1 MHISAASTAGVS
13 SASASAAEL
22 LQPLTLEVQGLGK
35 EYRLYDS
42 PRQRL
47 KALVTGREAHRS
59 HWALRD
65 VSFALRKGQCLG
77 VIGDNGAGK
86 SSLLKLLAGTLQP
99 SAGTVQRMGRA
110 TAILELGAGFHPD
123 FTGRQNLY
131 FGGSLI
137 GINAAEMAQLEPE
150 IIAFSEL
157 GEAMDRPVKTYSSG
171 MAVRLAFALVTA
183 VEPQLLIIDEA
194 LAVGDQHFQKKCVER
209 IERFRSNGCT
219 ILFCSHSLYHVQRLC
234 DTSLWLKGGQMQAYG
249 PTAEVLAGYE
259 AHVRAQQNPRL
270 AAAASAA
277 VVPAP
282 LAGLAQAAAVPDGG
296 EAQGSGQ
303 PGMVAA
309 TTTTTTTTAVL
320 LARFESVELPD
331 LLPATGLAPPRLG
344 SPHLRVVLHAR
355 MPPGEQPHF
364 GVMLEQVHGVG
375 ITSVGTHTDGVLP
388 EQDDS
393 GAWRAT
399 VTFTDLPLH
408 TGEYSVSVFL
418 FDSQGLVVYEE
429 RKDCVHF
436 QHIFARSTPGVVYL
450 PHVWQ

>member
-1 MHISAASTAGVS
+1 MHISSASTAGFS
-13 SASASAAEL
+13 SAD
-22 LQPLTLEVQGLGK
+22 LQPLTLEVAGLGK

-47 KALVTGREAHRS
+47 KALVTGRDAHRS
-59 HWALRD
+59 HWALQG
-65 VSFALRKGQCLG
+65 VSFALRRGQCLG
-77 VIGDNGAGK
+77 VVGDNGAGQ

-99 SAGTVQRMGRA
+99 STGMVRRVGRV

-137 GINAAEMAQLEPE
+137 GISAAEMARLEPE

-209 IERFRSNGCT
+209 IELFRSRGCT
-219 ILFCSHSLYHVQRLC
+219 ILFCSHSLYHVQQLC
-234 DTSLWLKGGQMQAYG
+234 DTSLWLKGGQVQAYG

-259 AHVRAQQNPRL
+259 AHVRAQQNPRP
-270 AAAASAA
+270 AAAAPPAELLADGAPAASAGR
-277 VVPAP
+277 PAP
-282 LAGLAQAAAVPDGG
+282 PA
-296 EAQGSGQ
+296 
-303 PGMVAA
+303 
-309 TTTTTTTTAVL
+309 

-331 LLPATGLAPPRLG
+331 LQPGTGLAAPRLQ
-344 SPHLRVVLHAR
+344 SPHLRVLLRAR
-355 MPPGEQPHF
+355 LPSGEQPHF

-388 EQDDS
+388 VQDAS
-393 GAWRAT
+393 GAWCAT
-399 VTFTDLPLH
+399 LTFTDLPLH
-408 TGEYSVSVFL
+408 TGQYSLGVFL

-429 RKDCVHF
+429 RKDCARFEHV
-436 QHIFARSTPGVVYL
+436 FALSTPGLVRL
-450 PHVWQ
+450 PHVWS